1 MHIIDV
7 TGGKLVGRILKD
19 SPTEFIL
26 TYPASLTFPIE
37 ALDAGR
43 RFAIKASLMGIVAV
57 DKLYWLPKS
66 AVRGYTPCG
75 DRWLEEVYARFE
87 RRAVAG
93 EFRLNPYAKQ
103 ETALLMQG
111 DGEVES
117 ESTDVAVIHADPP
130 AAEPAPTA
138 NGSADA

>member
-1 MHIIDV
+1 MARV
-7 TGGKLVGRILKD
+7 LKD
-19 SPTEFIL
+19 SPGEFIL

-57 DKLYWLPKS
+57 DKLYFLPKS
-66 AVRGYTPCG
+66 AVRGYTPCS

-87 RRAVAG
+87 KRAVMG
-93 EFRLNPYAKQ
+93 DFRLNPYAKQ

-111 DGEVES
+111 EGEVEA
-117 ESTDVAVIHADPP
+117 ETAEITTIHAT
-130 AAEPAPTA
+130 PAPTDEPA
-138 NGSADA
+138 MTASGAADA